1 MTEHDVTGIGYEGL
15 DVDGLITRLRLRG
28 VGHVVD
34 VRLTPISRKR
44 GLSKTA
50 LKAHLAEVGIAYS
63 HFRALG
69 NPKSNRDGF
78 AETTGAAAELSRER
92 FRSVLKSSE
101 AEEALNAIRKIAETE
116 RVSLLCFEAEQG
128 QCHRS
133 LVLEALGSTALI
145 SAA

>member
-28 VGHVVD
+28 VQHVVD

-50 LKAHLAEVGIAYS
+50 LSARLAEVGIAYS

-78 AETTGAAAELSRER
+78 AEITGAAAEQSRER
-92 FRSVLKSSE
+92 FRGVLKSSE
-101 AEEALNAIRKIAETE
+101 AEDALNAIRKIAETE

-128 QCHRS
+128 RCHRS